1 MAVSERCS
9 RVTKAAPCG
18 CGRSGRA
25 LPPRGAR
32 VAILCASAPAL
43 SQIHAVPHERHAH
56 PSEIDPLMLKKISI
70 TFAGF
75 VFCKINEPG
84 EASGELQVPYEVGD
98 KKNVVR

>member
-1 MAVSERCS
+1 M
-9 RVTKAAPCG
+9 
-18 CGRSGRA
+18 
-25 LPPRGAR
+25 
-32 VAILCASAPAL
+32 
-43 SQIHAVPHERHAH
+43 HAF
-56 PSEIDPLMLKKISI
+56 IFMQTGKDWGTMLKKISI